1 MTLESTGPKS
11 LLEDEMAVRWAFLE
25 DESNPC
31 IVVNSHM
38 EFIYLNEP
46 GRSLISSKWF
56 GKRCFELLPT
66 QNESCAWGC
75 PTIRDVNET
84 DVIKFQEEL
93 LITESGEPITL
104 GVAVVPLEGIS
115 GDGAAA
121 LLLMRRKEP
130 IAEDTAFQ
138 DALLGEAETLRGR
151 ITSLFH

>member
-1 MTLESTGPKS
+1 MILESTGPKS

-46 GRSLISSKWF
+46 GRALISSQWF

-84 DVIKFQEEL
+84 HVIKFQEEL

-104 GVAVVPLEGIS
+104 GVAVAPLEGVS

-138 DALLGEAETLRGR
+138 DALPRNYSGALHHCFIERV
-151 ITSLFH
+151 

>member
-1 MTLESTGPKS
+1 MTPDSTKSRS

-25 DESNPC
+25 DEPNAC

-46 GRSLISSKWF
+46 GRTLISSQWF

-104 GVAVVPLEGIS
+104 GVAVVPLQGAS

-130 IAEDTAFQ
+130 IAEDAEFQ
-138 DALLGEAETLRGR
+138 DALLGDAETLRGR
-151 ITSLFH
+151 IASLFH